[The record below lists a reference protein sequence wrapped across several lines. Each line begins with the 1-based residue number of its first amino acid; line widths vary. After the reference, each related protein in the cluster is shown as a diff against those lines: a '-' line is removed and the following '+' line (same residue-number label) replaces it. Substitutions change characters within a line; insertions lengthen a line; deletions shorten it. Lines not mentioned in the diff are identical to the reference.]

1 MTNMAIL
8 WDHLSKSSPDD
19 ADAARNLLRYC
30 AEEMEHVDESI
41 NGAFL
46 GWHYGLEV
54 YL

>member
-1 MTNMAIL
+1 MTSIFGHMIN
-8 WDHLSKSSPDD
+8 DD